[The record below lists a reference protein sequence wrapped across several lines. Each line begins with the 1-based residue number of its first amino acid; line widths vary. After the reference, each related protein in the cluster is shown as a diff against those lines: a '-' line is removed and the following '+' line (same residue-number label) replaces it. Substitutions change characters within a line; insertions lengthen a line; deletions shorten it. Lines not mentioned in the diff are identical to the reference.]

1 MTPSVPPNV
10 PSFAELA
17 ATNTPLMRW
26 SIVAMSV
33 CTLFDPL
40 LIPFLPFGAPL
51 VFALNYCLTLRIIGL
66 KHELIHTRRPQG
78 FSLSY
83 WLIRMNLHVYSPF
96 TLGFD
101 EYKRLHLCHHGYTN
115 TSRDPDYLLVKDGK
129 LNAWL
134 RLPFTPEHW
143 FFFAVRR
150 RMVSKDFWFL
160 YSLRLAFLAFAVSQ
174 IGFASYLLYFLLPSK
189 LAYLFG
195 FLIFALECHIDE
207 NDVRGIFNVEL
218 RWPIVQKVLRVAAG
232 PFTYN
237 GTFFHA
243 VHHRFPRVSSVHL
256 ERIAPSVDH
265 LFVTR
270 ELP

>member
-1 MTPSVPPNV
+1 M
-10 PSFAELA
+10 
-17 ATNTPLMRW
+17 NTPVIRW
-26 SIVAMSV
+26 TIVALSV
-33 CTLFDPL
+33 FTLFDPL
-40 LIPFLPFGAPL
+40 LIPYLPYGALL
-51 VFALNYCLTLRIIGL
+51 VFVLNYCLTLRIIGL
-66 KHELIHTRRPQG
+66 KHELIHTARPQG

-101 EYKRLHLCHHGYTN
+101 EYKRVHLLHHSATN
-115 TSRDPDYLLVKDGK
+115 TPRDPDFLMVKDGK

-150 RMVSKDFWFL
+150 RLVSKDFWFL
-160 YSLRLAFLAFAVSQ
+160 YVLRLAFLMFAVYEISF
-174 IGFASYLLYFLLPSK
+174 GNYLLYFLLPSK

-207 NDVRGIFNVEL
+207 NDLKDSNVKL
-218 RWPIVQKVLRVAAG
+218 RWPVVQKVLRLAVG

-237 GTFFHA
+237 GTFYHA

-256 ERIAPSVDH
+256 ERIAPSVSH

-270 ELP
+270 EL